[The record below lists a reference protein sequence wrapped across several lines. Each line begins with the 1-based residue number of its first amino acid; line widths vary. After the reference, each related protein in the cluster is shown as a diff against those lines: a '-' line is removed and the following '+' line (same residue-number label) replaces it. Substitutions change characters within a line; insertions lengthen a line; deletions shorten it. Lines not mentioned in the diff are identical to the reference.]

1 MISQGHN
8 DNGELIRDFYVEH
21 APVDLVCADDGLTRQ
36 EFKDE
41 CDINVLLAQYER
53 TGVLPANRAP
63 GEGQYLDLSD
73 VPDLQKAFDI
83 IQKAEAAFMTLPAS
97 VRKEF
102 DNDAMR
108 FVAFAE
114 HPDHIDKMREWG
126 LAPMPPEAPAN
137 PESQNPVPEA
147 TASK

>member
-1 MISQGHN
+1 MISQGQN
-8 DNGELIRDFYVEH
+8 ANGELIRDFYVEH

-53 TGVLPANRAP
+53 TGVLPANDRL
-63 GEGQYLDLSD
+63 GQGQYLDLTD
-73 VPDLQKAFDI
+73 VPDLQKAFQI
-83 IQKAEAAFMTLPAS
+83 IGQAEAAFMTLPAS

-102 DNDAMR
+102 DNDAMK

-114 HPDHIDKMREWG
+114 DPGNIEKMRDWG
-126 LAPMPPEAPAN
+126 LAPRPPEPPAN
-137 PESQNPVPEA
+137 PESQNPVVEA
-147 TASK
+147 SPAK